1 MRRNKA
7 EKLSATEWK
16 IMNII
21 WKKKTCA
28 TRDVHAAAL
37 KTQGWS
43 RSTVTTLLRRL
54 VAKGY
59 LKTTQVGNSFLYR
72 PARSAIKSYLEAAD
86 TLLDNTL
93 EGMTAPIL
101 VHMVKNGNLSEEE
114 IQSLQ
119 DLLREHSAKKE
130 SGK

>member
-1 MRRNKA
+1 MRRTKA
-7 EKLSATEWK
+7 EKLSPAEWK

-21 WKKKTCA
+21 WKEKSCA
-28 TRDVHAAAL
+28 TRDVHAIAQKA
-37 KTQGWS
+37 QGWS

-54 VAKGY
+54 VDKGY

-72 PARSAIKSYLEAAD
+72 PARSPIKSYLEAAD

-101 VHMVKNGNLSEEE
+101 VHMVKKGNLSEEE

-119 DLLREHSAKKE
+119 DLLNEYSERKE
-130 SGK
+130 SGE